1 MDWFALAIICAMAVA
16 SADAFTKK
24 YFQGHSAYEIVIIR
38 FGLSGL
44 LLLPL
49 LVVQPYRHLPP
60 DFWWLLVIMLPCE
73 LLAMLL
79 YMKAIRDYPL
89 SLTLPFLAFTPVI
102 ITITAFFLLGES
114 ISPAG
119 LTGILLV
126 VAGSYVLHSQQADGR
141 RMSTWLRPFQAIAE
155 NHGSQLMLLVA
166 ALYSITAVLGKA
178 MLNHADPV
186 FFASFYFV
194 LLGMVTILLLPFFG
208 LRSAR
213 ILTTKPFGSL
223 LVAGFMALMIVTHF
237 MALEQVETAYMITV
251 KRTSLLFGML
261 YGAYLFRERRLNQN
275 LFAGC
280 LIILGVFFIYYD

>member
-1 MDWFALAIICAMAVA
+1 MDWFALTIICAIAVA

-49 LVVQPYRHLPP
+49 LLAQPFRHLPP

-102 ITITAFFLLGES
+102 ITITAFFLLGET
-114 ISPAG
+114 ISPPG
-119 LTGILLV
+119 LLGILLV
-126 VAGSYVLHSQQADGR
+126 VAGSYVLHIQQADGR
-141 RMSTWLRPFQAIAE
+141 HISTWLQPFQAIAQ

-178 MLNHADPV
+178 ALSYTEPM

-194 LLGMVTILLLPFFG
+194 LLGAITLLLLPFFG

-213 ILTTKPFGSL
+213 ILTAKPLSGL
-223 LVAGFMALMIVTHF
+223 LVAGFMTLMIITHF
-237 MALEQVETAYMITV
+237 MALDQVETAYMITV
-251 KRTSLLFGML
+251 KRTSLLFGLL
-261 YGAYLFRERRLNQN
+261 YGAYLFKERRLNQN